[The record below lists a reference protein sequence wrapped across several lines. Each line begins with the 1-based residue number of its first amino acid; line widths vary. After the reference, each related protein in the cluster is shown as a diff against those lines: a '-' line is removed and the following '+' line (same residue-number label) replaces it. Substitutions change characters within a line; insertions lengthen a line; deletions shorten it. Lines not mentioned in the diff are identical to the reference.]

1 MQLQMLNYNIKLK
14 KKPGKSAILVYTFFL
29 LVQWLLLVRLASN
42 IRELVLGW
50 CFACDEQCTF
60 STII

>member
-29 LVQWLLLVRLASN
+29 LVQWLMLVRLASN

-50 CFACDEQCTF
+50 CFF
-60 STII
+60 SPFI